1 MSNSLL
7 RTYYRLLRRVIRL
20 VAKPDLSGV
29 EHLDPH
35 LEETGSGLQN
45 TNTGE
50 QATPTKREII
60 YVRQKVYYRSFSAR
74 TRPCTIANLTAA
86 LTSRPSNNC
95 RLVS

>member
-35 LEETGSGLQN
+35 LEETGSAT
-45 TNTGE
+45 TNTTK
-50 QATPTKREII
+50 QAASSKREII
-60 YVRQKVYYRSFSAR
+60 YVLDERSI
-74 TRPCTIANLTAA
+74 TDLLVLEHA
-86 LTSRPSNNC
+86 LAQSPTSRSPH
-95 RLVS
+95 LLPP